1 MSILIRKAA
10 YFDEFRCI
18 GGSCPDSCC
27 KEWDVQVDGESAA
40 RYRRLPGAL
49 GDKLRS
55 VLKDVDGETLMQ
67 AEKGHCPMWR
77 EDGLCR
83 IQAEL
88 GEQALCHTCREFPR
102 IRHDYG
108 DFVELGLELSC
119 PEAAKLILRRHDGF
133 VSLEQSG
140 EESGDY
146 DREVMDILLK
156 SREELRLILNDDKY
170 KIPERFAI
178 ALMHAY
184 HVQALLDGEDMED
197 FDRAAAL
204 EQAESFAAE
213 GSEAYVLSFF
223 SELEILSPQWA
234 AQLSK
239 PAGDVWRR
247 EHILLAEYFMDR
259 YWLQTVSDLDL
270 VCRAKFMLISCL
282 VVKLIGGDIF
292 VTAQRYCK
300 EIENNMDNVEA
311 LLDTAYSC
319 PALTDNRLL
328 GLLLC

>member
-1 MSILIRKAA
+1 MSIIIRKAA
-10 YFDEFRCI
+10 YYDEFCCI

-67 AEKGHCPMWR
+67 TEKRRCPMWR

-119 PEAAKLILRRHDGF
+119 PEAAKLILCRHDGF

-140 EESGDY
+140 EESGTY

-170 KIPERFAI
+170 RIRERFAI
-178 ALMHAY
+178 ALMYAY
-184 HVQALLDGEDMED
+184 HVQALLDGEDMEN
-197 FDRAAAL
+197 FDRAYAL
-204 EQAESFAAE
+204 KQAKAFAAD
-213 GSEAYVLSFF
+213 GSEANAIAYF
-223 SELEILSPQWA
+223 SELEILSPQWE

-282 VVKLIGGDIF
+282 AVKLIGGDIF

-311 LLDTAYSC
+311 LLDAAYSC
-319 PALTDNRLL
+319 PAFTDNRLL